1 MASEIR
7 TLKDGDIEIHP
18 RTVAKAVHTSSGS
31 TIDVEIKNAKA
42 ETDAKL
48 GDVNTVLENIL
59 SGSTLEEVN
68 TKIDQIK
75 GDTSGITTMEKLEV
89 VDSTKADLKTVLAE
103 KGQSV
108 NDVFSTYPAAV
119 RAIKTG
125 IDTSDATAV
134 ASDILTGKTAYGA
147 SGKITGTIPTQGAQT
162 ITPGTSNK
170 TIASGRY
177 LTGTQTIKGDAN
189 LVAANIK
196 KGISIFGVAG
206 SFEGGSTIISDY
218 SSTTNVPFITTGY
231 SMTQSQFN
239 FTVNHTIKQ
248 LLGFVLNVRGG
259 DGLSSSQ
266 ATDVIFAYPSY
277 YGYNDG
283 FETCIGCCRNNDSN
297 KRYYLVHGGS
307 VSVSSGNTIT
317 IGLTGF
323 PTAFE
328 DVMSTYLYPHRSNL
342 EIAWVARYI

>member
-31 TIDVEIKNAKA
+31 TIDVEIINAKA

-59 SGSTLEEVN
+59 SGATLEEVN

-147 SGKITGTIPTQGAQT
+147 SGKITGTIQTQGAQT

-196 KGISIFGVAG
+196 KGVSIFGVSG
-206 SFEGGSTIISDY
+206 TFEGGQPTYIEASEVDVPELLYINSDEKYLELTLTVSIKTLYGLGFTIESRNADACLLVAY
-218 SSTTNVPFITTGY
+218 PYYKNSTTMDYNGCYSGYYGTRTCGPNPCQVTTNGNVIKVASNFADFGRVLTNLDGY
-231 SMTQSQFN
+231 SD
-239 FTVNHTIKQ
+239 IDIEI
-248 LLGFVLNVRGG
+248 G
-259 DGLSSSQ
+259 
-266 ATDVIFAYPSY
+266 IYYIPS
-277 YGYNDG
+277 
-283 FETCIGCCRNNDSN
+283 
-297 KRYYLVHGGS
+297 
-307 VSVSSGNTIT
+307 
-317 IGLTGF
+317 
-323 PTAFE
+323 
-328 DVMSTYLYPHRSNL
+328 
-342 EIAWVARYI
+342 